1 MTTTENQTT
10 PAHVNGAEPAIV
22 GPWGLM
28 TKIRNCPVYLG
39 VHGRK
44 VGTRTVQITGE
55 PDSFFSIPARCSI
68 AGRKVSGFVTSSN
81 GADPDRPEGLEFI
94 IESKHHEFVR
104 LATEEHNGHRN
115 WFAWNVSLWMFNDT
129 PELENAIFEKIH
141 ASYNLSD
148 ATDRVLALL
157 QNGHG
162 SKTPDGAPYTFAY
175 VREAIEDDY
184 EDIKRNP

>member
-1 MTTTENQTT
+1 MTTTEDNATHT
-10 PAHVNGAEPAIV
+10 HPNGSETVVI
-22 GPWGLM
+22 GPWNVM
-28 TKIRNCPVYLG
+28 TKVRNCPVYLG
-39 VHGRK
+39 AYGHK

-55 PDSFFSIPARCSI
+55 PDTFFSIPARCSI

-129 PELENAIFEKIH
+129 AALADAVYEQIH
-141 ASYNLSD
+141 ASDNLSD
-148 ATDRVLALL
+148 ATDRVLTLL
-157 QNGHG
+157 RSWHG
-162 SKTPDGAPYTFAY
+162 SKTPDGAPYTYAY